1 MAAPA
6 PPTETPAVARRTHPP
21 VLQVLRSRLG
31 TIAAVM
37 AFGMALGFLVMLQF
51 TPVYKATAIIA
62 VEQPGEGV
70 SQREATL
77 KSWAL
82 AEKVILKL
90 NLTRDPEINTALTSR
105 SFYRISTWFTAARQ
119 RDDIV
124 VPPGTHTLTLKP
136 PRLAAFAARLEEIPA
151 GANTIRITFRSE
163 DPAKAARIANAV
175 AAQLPLEQP
184 PAGTAAGP
192 AAELAALAGQLRL
205 SQDRLEQYRA
215 SLAVAAPAAA
225 PAVDGRAEAELAAAR
240 RRLAAL
246 EVRQRKL
253 ADVLRRGAGLETVA
267 GLSGVPGMDTLR
279 RQQSAMA

>member
-1 MAAPA
+1 M
-6 PPTETPAVARRTHPP
+6 
-21 VLQVLRSRLG
+21 
-31 TIAAVM
+31 M
-37 AFGMALGFLVMLQF
+37 QF

-119 RDDIV
+119 REDIV
-124 VPPGTHTLTLKP
+124 VPPGTQTLTLKP
-136 PRLAAFAARLEEIPA
+136 PLLAAFAARLEVIPA

-192 AAELAALAGQLRL
+192 AAELAPLAGQARAVPRL
-205 SQDRLEQYRA
+205 ARGCRPRA
-215 SLAVAAPAAA
+215 GAGSRWPGR
-225 PAVDGRAEAELAAAR
+225 GRACSRPPPAR
-240 RRLAAL
+240 RARGTPAQAGGCP
-246 EVRQRKL
+246 
-253 ADVLRRGAGLETVA
+253 APRRRA
-267 GLSGVPGMDTLR
+267 
-279 RQQSAMA
+279 